1 MDKTTEEPKT
11 IIADDVEI
19 SGSIKCTGGVRIGGK
34 MSGDLTCAG
43 DVLVEKT
50 SQIKGNVTVNSVVV
64 LGAIKGNITARER
77 IELKGT
83 ARVAGDIKAKR
94 LVVEEGVTLIGKSEI
109 APSDSASGEMSMD
122 MDAGGTASDDAAKS
136 GDDEVKAAGQTARG
150 PAGNRPA
157 QLFGRK

>member
-1 MDKTTEEPKT
+1 MDKTMEEPKT
-11 IIADDVEI
+11 IIAEDVEI

-50 SQIKGNVTVNSVVV
+50 SQIKGNLSVNSVIV
-64 LGAIKGNITARER
+64 LGAIKGNIMAKER
-77 IELKGT
+77 IELRGT

-109 APSDSASGEMSMD
+109 APSESASGEMSMD
-122 MDAGGTASDDAAKS
+122 MDAGGVASDDAVRT
-136 GDDEVKAAGQTARG
+136 GDDEAKVAGQALRSPVG
-150 PAGNRPA
+150 ARPA